1 MAKPLVYK
9 TSVIKGSDVS
19 SSWNNFMLAK
29 RKALRRTESFELFLS
44 FEKGSLTAGTV
55 FDDVP

>member
-1 MAKPLVYK
+1 
-9 TSVIKGSDVS
+9 
-19 SSWNNFMLAK
+19 MLAK

-55 FDDVP
+55 FDDVPWETAVSLAAEQ